1 MHDSYSDITMSRRKP
16 GYMQVVSMV
25 LTKGREFE
33 SSARSFVGHVLAW
46 RNWRPYASW
55 YSGLRSAVRFPR

>member
-33 SSARSFVGHVLAW
+33 SSARSFVGHVLA
-46 RNWRPYASW
+46 
-55 YSGLRSAVRFPR
+55 